1 MQSDSTNSPYSPLL
15 PQPGL
20 THLTLTLGGRRTIT
34 PHVGGGVKSEPGC
47 KSLLMDAISI
57 LSQQNLCHCRQEATN
72 ATRIIHDNYDQVREG
87 ERTGEVEM
95 GCSGL
100 NGQPPPCSNSS
111 VYSTVLMAGLPS
123 SVSAGC
129 VGLTSFVNFLGS
141 PSPLC
146 LHCFLSTYQNYVQ
159 I

>member
-1 MQSDSTNSPYSPLL
+1 MQGDTTNSPYSPLL

-34 PHVGGGVKSEPGC
+34 PHIGGGVKSEAGW

-95 GCSGL
+95 QRPEWAASSLLKFIHLL
-100 NGQPPPCSNSS
+100 NSIDGR
-111 VYSTVLMAGLPS
+111 
-123 SVSAGC
+123 SAQFC
-129 VGLTSFVNFLGS
+129 V
-141 PSPLC
+141 C
-146 LHCFLSTYQNYVQ
+146 
-159 I
+159 